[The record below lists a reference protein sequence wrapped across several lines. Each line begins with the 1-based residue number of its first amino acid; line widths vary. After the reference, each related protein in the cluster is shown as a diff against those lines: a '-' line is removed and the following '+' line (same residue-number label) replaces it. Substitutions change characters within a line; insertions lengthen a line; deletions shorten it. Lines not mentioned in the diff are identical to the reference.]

1 MQKDSNNNNNKNSK
15 YNRNTVKLSPIE
27 VKSTVSS
34 ATKSRLSHA
43 KNYSDTLNTLCENSN
58 ISIPSSGK
66 TAQDLSKGFVVK
78 IISDVLATKS

>member
-1 MQKDSNNNNNKNSK
+1 MQQDNNNKDNK
-15 YNRNTVKLSPIE
+15 YNRSSNSTVKLSPIE

-34 ATKSRLSHA
+34 ATKNRLSHA
-43 KNYSDTLNTLCENSN
+43 KNYSDTLNTLCENNN